1 MQKSI
6 IRKFNKRKVNSPLID
21 NIRRTDLVDMQ
32 LVSTFDKGFR
42 FSLIVINIYSKY
54 AWVIPLKDKKELQ
67 LLMYFKIFYMH

>member
-21 NIRRTDLVDMQ
+21 NIRCTDLVDMQ

-42 FSLIVINIYSKY
+42 FLLIVIIIYSKY